1 MIVNILNTEI
11 INCKPVHYIDVPAKY
26 ISHFNKLYLVSDKR
40 RVYCELINISDED
53 YLNCEIELLK
63 QYLNQEIDNSLF
75 SKMFS
80 ND

>member
-1 MIVNILNTEI
+1 MLVNVLNTEI
-11 INCKPVHYIDVPAKY
+11 IDGKPLHYIDFSAKY
-26 ISHFNKLYLVSDKR
+26 ISHVNKLYLVSDKR
-40 RVYCELINISDED
+40 RVYCELINIADED
-53 YLNCEIELLK
+53 YTNCEIELLK